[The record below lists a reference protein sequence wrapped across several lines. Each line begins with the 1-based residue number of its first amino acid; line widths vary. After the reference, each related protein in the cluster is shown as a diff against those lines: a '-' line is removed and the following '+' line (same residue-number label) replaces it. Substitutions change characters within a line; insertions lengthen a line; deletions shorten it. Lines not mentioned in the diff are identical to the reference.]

1 MTRRSGM
8 TLIEVLVAMLVFAL
22 VAAAAA
28 LSLRLATDARDQLS
42 TAEARL
48 AEIEIARL
56 LIKEDLAQIVAR
68 RTRDEFGETFGP
80 AFLGGVETR
89 IRPPV
94 SGETLLAAF
103 VRGGWA
109 NPDYEAP
116 RSSLQFIEYLVR
128 DGALIR
134 RTRPY
139 LDDARGQP
147 RHERVL
153 IGDVSDVAIRFLGA
167 PVTAIAPDDPDAG
180 WQVGWPL
187 PGAAFADAPPRAVAL
202 SMTTKRY
209 GPLRLAFWIGD
220 TAGKP
225 LARDTSGARGSPDQ
239 PREGDD
245 GEPDTDTD
253 TDTDTGEGA
262 ETP

>member
-42 TAEARL
+42 SAEARL
-48 AEIEIARL
+48 AELEIARL
-56 LIKEDLAQIVAR
+56 LIKEDLAQVVAR
-68 RTRDEFGETFGP
+68 RTRDEFGDTFGP

-94 SGETLLAAF
+94 PGETLLAAF

-109 NPDYEAP
+109 NPEYDAP
-116 RSSLQFIEYLVR
+116 RSSLQFVEYLVR

-134 RTRPY
+134 RTRPF

-153 IGDVSDVAIRFLGA
+153 MGAVRDVSIRFLGA
-167 PVTAIAPDDPDAG
+167 PLTAIARDDPDAG
-180 WQVGWPL
+180 WQVGWPI
-187 PGAAFADAPPRAVAL
+187 PGASYADAPPRALAL
-202 SMTTKRY
+202 TVTMQRY
-209 GPLRLAFWIGD
+209 GSMRLAFWIGE
-220 TAGKP
+220 TAGQP
-225 LARDTSGARGSPDQ
+225 FARDQSGAGEA
-239 PREGDD
+239 PREGDAA
-245 GEPDTDTD
+245 EPDTS
-253 TDTDTGEGA
+253 EGA
-262 ETP
+262 EPQ